1 MRCRSISND
10 FNVYENVVLT
20 SDARAYIGLLAPS
33 ACFFTAALLSSLGGK
48 ILDQMI
54 PMVTRNYYA
63 VIYTMSF
70 CSGIKGIVK
79 ESHNSPMCLCYKEYR
94 RLHAQHHFEPHP
106 QCVNV

>member
-20 SDARAYIGLLAPS
+20 SEARAYIGLLAPS

-54 PMVTRNYYA
+54 PMVTGSYYA
-63 VIYTMSF
+63 AISTMSC
-70 CSGIKGIVK
+70 CSGIKGIVR
-79 ESHNSPMCLCYKEYR
+79 ESKSNHN
-94 RLHAQHHFEPHP
+94 
-106 QCVNV
+106 